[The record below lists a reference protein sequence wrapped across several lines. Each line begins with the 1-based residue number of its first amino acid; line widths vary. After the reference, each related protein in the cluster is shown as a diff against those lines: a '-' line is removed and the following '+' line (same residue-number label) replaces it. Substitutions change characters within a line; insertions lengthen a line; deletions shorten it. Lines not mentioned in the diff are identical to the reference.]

1 MAKTFDNISEA
12 SATNYLFLVA
22 QRTLALQNEPPTP
35 PPLNALG
42 LPCHAVCLLWA
53 RLYPKKATDHK
64 YLSAYLSILAT
75 WGVPTA
81 KKAAEQAKAK
91 TAAEQANAKA
101 NKATE
106 QAEAKKAE
114 AAGAEAEAE
123 AEAEAAGDAL
133 KAAAE
138 AEVARK
144 MQLATAAVAA
154 NEADDDALK
163 AAEGAA
169 AVEGRAASSHQQQQ
183 DTGEIE
189 AATAKETTNK
199 AHSPDYD
206 APLAKQV
213 TEYILDN
220 QDDAA
225 QEERW
230 RTTMKRE
237 TMKRFRE
244 QREASDKQREHVQKI
259 ETEMQAFQKAL
270 QLKMDEN
277 MKALQLKMDENM
289 DQLTKLIKK

>member
-1 MAKTFDNISEA
+1 M
-12 SATNYLFLVA
+12 
-22 QRTLALQNEPPTP
+22 
-35 PPLNALG
+35 
-42 LPCHAVCLLWA
+42 
-53 RLYPKKATDHK
+53 
-64 YLSAYLSILAT
+64 
-75 WGVPTA
+75 
-81 KKAAEQAKAK
+81 
-91 TAAEQANAKA
+91 
-101 NKATE
+101 
-106 QAEAKKAE
+106 
-114 AAGAEAEAE
+114 
-123 AEAEAAGDAL
+123 AGDAL

-189 AATAKETTNK
+189 AATAKGTTNT

-206 APLAKQV
+206 APLAKKV

-270 QLKMDEN
+270 QLKMDETMKRFRELRDTQREMQREN
-277 MKALQLKMDENM
+277 MKRFQALDEKM
-289 DQLTKLIKK
+289 DQLIKNTTPAQH